1 MSGPPPGRKGVL
13 EGHGCV
19 DGDQPG
25 DRADAES
32 HPAREV
38 LPRTRG
44 TEDELLERRVC
55 REAYRGIGTCGS
67 VSSRCHSVRPVKST
81 LPHHLEERLTESQ
94 GGAKRKADHWEET
107 PVDPTDALFTNDR
120 DGAVYQS
127 AIPRI
132 RTLRVVDEF
141 RSDITIQPMSKSGSA
156 DAHLIVS
163 DGVTAKMA
171 SIMPAPRPAV
181 RTVRSA
187 FGTRSW
193 WCQTYLRDSGVQ

>member
-55 REAYRGIGTCGS
+55 REAYRGIGTCSS
-67 VSSRCHSVRPVKST
+67 VSSRYHSVGPVKST
-81 LPHHLEERLTESQ
+81 LPHHLYEQLTESKD
-94 GGAKRKADHWEET
+94 GAKRK
-107 PVDPTDALFTNDR
+107 
-120 DGAVYQS
+120 S
-127 AIPRI
+127 
-132 RTLRVVDEF
+132 
-141 RSDITIQPMSKSGSA
+141 
-156 DAHLIVS
+156 
-163 DGVTAKMA
+163 
-171 SIMPAPRPAV
+171 
-181 RTVRSA
+181 
-187 FGTRSW
+187 
-193 WCQTYLRDSGVQ
+193 